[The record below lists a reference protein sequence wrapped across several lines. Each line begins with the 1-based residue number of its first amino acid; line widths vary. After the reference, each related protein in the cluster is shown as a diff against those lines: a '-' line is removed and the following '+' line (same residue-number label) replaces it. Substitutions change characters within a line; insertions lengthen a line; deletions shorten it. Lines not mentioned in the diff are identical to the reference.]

1 MRDPN
6 PGFKSDSGI
15 FNGYK
20 LWVTAPGTLYPEPC
34 TCFILNHLTA
44 QVLFFR
50 TFAIQIKIT

>member
-20 LWVTAPGTLYPEPC
+20 LWVQGTGFRVVQGMQAPCIRHPVP
-34 TCFILNHLTA
+34 
-44 QVLFFR
+44 
-50 TFAIQIKIT
+50 